1 MKPITVLIPTQRRP
15 ESLLRA
21 LRSLLDQQDGVD
33 LIRSVV
39 VVDNAP
45 EASARAVV
53 EGFAAE
59 APFPVCFVHE
69 PRPGVATARNRGL
82 AEIDA
87 PLVAF
92 LDDDETAS
100 PAWLSALFEAHSRFG
115 ADVTFGAIQGRAPDA
130 SPRARAY
137 LEAFF
142 SREGS
147 AESGLTGEVWGCGN
161 SLMTRA
167 TVLAGDEP
175 FDVACDQI
183 GGEDDRLFQ
192 QVRASGG
199 RFAWAA
205 DAWVDEH
212 APAHRATV
220 GYALRRAFGYGQS
233 PSQLAAQAGRPLA
246 VAGWMVVG
254 AAQAAVFGAS
264 AVALRLADGPGA
276 YAMADRAAR
285 GLGKLIW
292 FRAPRIYGAAALRR
306 KTPAR
311 RLETVL
317 GAS

>member
-15 ESLLRA
+15 ESLDRA
-21 LRSLLDQQDGVD
+21 LRSLLVQADGAA
-33 LIRSVV
+33 LIEAVV

-53 EGFAAE
+53 QAFAAE
-59 APFPVCFVHE
+59 APFPVRFVHE

-82 AEIDA
+82 AEIGTR
-87 PLVAF
+87 LVAF

-100 PAWLSALFEAHSRFG
+100 PGWLSELHAVHSRFG

-130 SPRARAY
+130 PVAARAY
-137 LEAFF
+137 LERFF
-142 SREGS
+142 SRKGP
-147 AESGLTGEVWGCGN
+147 AESGLTEEVWGCGA

-167 TVLAGDEP
+167 TALAGREP

-192 QVRASGG
+192 GVRGSGG

-205 DAWVDEH
+205 DALVEEH

-220 GYALRRAFGYGQS
+220 AYALRRAFGYGQS

-246 VAGWMVVG
+246 VAGWMVNG
-254 AAQAAVFGAS
+254 AAQALVFGAA
-264 AVALRLADGPGA
+264 AVGLRLAGRPAA
-276 YAMADRAAR
+276 YTLADRAAR

-292 FRAPRIYGAAALRR
+292 FRAPKLYGAAGLRR
-306 KTPAR
+306 AQR
-311 RLETVL
+311 A
-317 GAS
+317 GALALVTSAS